1 MYVLVMTFKLVL
13 PREPVVAA
21 VLAPRDG
28 ACVVFFLGAVIRAK
42 RGPTQSGII
51 GYGGTSCQWL
61 ALCTIYVV
69 LLCKIFW
76 CMELGQKW
84 P

>member
-28 ACVVFFLGAVIRAK
+28 ACVVFFLGADTVL
-42 RGPTQSGII
+42 GLVV
-51 GYGGTSCQWL
+51 TSEVTEVFGDGV
-61 ALCTIYVV
+61 AV
-69 LLCKIFW
+69 LLQTCVLPRLAVVPSLMRTEI
-76 CMELGQKW
+76 
-84 P
+84 